1 MDQTQKTQLCKLIH
15 RTLKRCSGRDAIDTT
30 ERVADAVELWYDMV
44 TEDSGVAVLPKE
56 LRQPEPEREAPWDI
70 QENRPATA
78 PPVKIVAPPP
88 ARNAVVPAAPR
99 ERSPIVLPGS
109 PEFQETESNVAQG
122 GVISAVDVRRRTGN
136 APGKIQAP
144 VQEWTEGDLIDTIL
158 KNTPQYIDFET
169 DGPEGRPLKF
179 RVMQNVINLPGI
191 GAQLTYKHDQVA
203 QSDGFLIAKEDF
215 SLFKREI
222 DLNSSM
228 DRIMAQLHGK
238 YRYRDK
244 GTLQP
249 TMPPEV
255 PLRVDLKGPQG
266 DQASI
271 DGNNYQTGVVINDPH
286 GAVRADVA
294 RSNEA
299 LTPAGERP
307 TRR

>member
-44 TEDSGVAVLPKE
+44 TEDSGVAVLTQE

-70 QENRPATA
+70 QENRPAP

-109 PEFQETESNVAQG
+109 PEFKETESNVAQG

-158 KNTPQYIDFET
+158 KNTPRYIDFET
-169 DGPEGRPLKF
+169 EGPEGRPLKF
-179 RVMQNVINLPGI
+179 RVDQNVINLPGI

-249 TMPPEV
+249 TMPAEV
-255 PLRVDLKGPQG
+255 PLRVDLKGPLG
-266 DQASI
+266 DQAAI
-271 DGNNYQTGVVINDPH
+271 DGNNYQTGVVIDDPR
-286 GAVRADVA
+286 GSVRADVA

-299 LTPAGERP
+299 LTPVNERP

>member
-1 MDQTQKTQLCKLIH
+1 
-15 RTLKRCSGRDAIDTT
+15 
-30 ERVADAVELWYDMV
+30 
-44 TEDSGVAVLPKE
+44 
-56 LRQPEPEREAPWDI
+56 
-70 QENRPATA
+70 
-78 PPVKIVAPPP
+78 
-88 ARNAVVPAAPR
+88 
-99 ERSPIVLPGS
+99 
-109 PEFQETESNVAQG
+109 
-122 GVISAVDVRRRTGN
+122 VISAVDVRRRTGN

-158 KNTPQYIDFET
+158 KNTPRYIDFET

-179 RVMQNVINLPGI
+179 RVMQNVVNLPGI

-266 DQASI
+266 DQAAI

-299 LTPAGERP
+299 LTPSTERP

>member
-70 QENRPATA
+70 QENRPAP

-88 ARNAVVPAAPR
+88 ARNAVVPATPR
-99 ERSPIVLPGS
+99 ETSPIVLPGS
-109 PEFQETESNVAQG
+109 PEFKETESNVAQG
-122 GVISAVDVRRRTGN
+122 GVISAVDVRRRTDN

-158 KNTPQYIDFET
+158 KNTPRYIDFET
-169 DGPEGRPLKF
+169 EGPEGRPLKF

-203 QSDGFLIAKEDF
+203 QSDGYLIAKEDF

-255 PLRVDLKGPQG
+255 PLRVDLKGPLG
-266 DQASI
+266 DQAAI

-299 LTPAGERP
+299 LTPSGERP

>member
-1 MDQTQKTQLCKLIH
+1 MDQKQKLQLCKWIH
-15 RTLKRCSGRDAIDTT
+15 RTIKKAQGCDAIEMT
-30 ERVADAVELWYDMV
+30 ERVADAVEMFWDMQ
-44 TEDSGVAVLPKE
+44 TEDSGVAVLPQE

-70 QENRPATA
+70 QENRPAP

-88 ARNAVVPAAPR
+88 ARNAVVPATPR
-99 ERSPIVLPGS
+99 ETSPIVLPGS

-255 PLRVDLKGPQG
+255 PLRVDLKGPLG
-266 DQASI
+266 DQAAI
-271 DGNNYQTGVVINDPH
+271 DGNNYQTGVVVDDPH

-294 RSNEA
+294 RSNGA
-299 LTPAGERP
+299 LTPASERP

>member
-70 QENRPATA
+70 QENRPAP

-109 PEFQETESNVAQG
+109 PEFKETESNVAQG

-158 KNTPQYIDFET
+158 KNTPRYIDFET

-203 QSDGFLIAKEDF
+203 QSDGYLIAKEDF

-255 PLRVDLKGPQG
+255 PLRVDLKGPLG
-266 DQASI
+266 DQAAI

-286 GAVRADVA
+286 GAVRADVT

-299 LTPAGERP
+299 LTPSGERP

>member
-44 TEDSGVAVLPKE
+44 TEDSGVALLPQE

-70 QENRPATA
+70 QENRPAP

-88 ARNAVVPAAPR
+88 ARNAVVPATPR
-99 ERSPIVLPGS
+99 ETSPIVLPGS
-109 PEFQETESNVAQG
+109 PEFKETESNVAQG

-158 KNTPQYIDFET
+158 KNTPRFIDFET
-169 DGPEGRPLKF
+169 DGPEGRALKF

-238 YRYRDK
+238 YRYRDR

>member
-1 MDQTQKTQLCKLIH
+1 MDQKQKLQLCKWIH
-15 RTLKRCSGRDAIDTT
+15 RTIKKAQGCDAIEMT
-30 ERVADAVELWYDMV
+30 ERVADAVEMFWDMQA
-44 TEDSGVAVLPKE
+44 EDSGVAVLPQE

-70 QENRPATA
+70 QENRPAP

-158 KNTPQYIDFET
+158 KNTPRYIDFET

-255 PLRVDLKGPQG
+255 PLRVDLKGPLG
-266 DQASI
+266 DQAAI
-271 DGNNYQTGVVINDPH
+271 DGNNYQTGVVVDDPH

-299 LTPAGERP
+299 LTPASERP